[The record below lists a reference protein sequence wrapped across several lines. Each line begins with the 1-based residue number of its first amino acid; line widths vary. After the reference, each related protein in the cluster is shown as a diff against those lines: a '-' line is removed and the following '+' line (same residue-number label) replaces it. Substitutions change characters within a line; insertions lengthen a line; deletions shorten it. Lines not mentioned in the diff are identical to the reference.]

1 MSKRQERKLARG
13 AKLSRPNRRA
23 AKRLAVAI
31 AGYEIACKAS
41 GKAGAAAYTKPGAM
55 KCW

>member
-23 AKRLAVAI
+23 AKRLASAM
-31 AGYEIACKAS
+31 AGYDIACKSS
-41 GKAGAAAYTKPGAM
+41 GKSGASAYKKPGAS